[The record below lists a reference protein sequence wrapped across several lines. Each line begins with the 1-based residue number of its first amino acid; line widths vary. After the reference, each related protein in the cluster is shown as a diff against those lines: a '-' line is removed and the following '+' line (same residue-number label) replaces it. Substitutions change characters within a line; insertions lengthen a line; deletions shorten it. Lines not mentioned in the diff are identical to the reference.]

1 MDMKMKGFLIV
12 SILSSGLFL
21 SAVYPGFNF
30 KEKEGMILNAVINY
44 LDALHF
50 NPASIDDDFSAQ
62 AFDNYI
68 KMIDPSKRF
77 LIQSEVEELAS
88 FKNQIDD
95 EIEARTFQFF
105 EASIG
110 IIDNSRQR
118 AKNIFNEV
126 IDGDFSDVKGNV
138 EMDRDKR
145 NFVNSEDELKELWR
159 KLIKYDLNSRLR
171 SKIKNQEDRIE
182 KRNNPDSD
190 KKSQKD
196 ETVEYEDVA
205 SEELKSEKKEVEPL
219 EIKTKEEL
227 KAECI
232 KAIKDSYE
240 TWFSNLD
247 KDRRSDKFETYVN
260 SITHLFDPHS
270 DYLNP
275 KEKEDFDIRMGGKLE
290 GIGARLSPQ
299 DDMTKVVSI
308 IPGGPAWK
316 GKELQ
321 VDDLITAVKQKGE
334 EAVSIIGM
342 RLDDVVQKIRGDKGS
357 VVILTVKKPDGS
369 VVDIEIERD
378 EVIIDESF
386 ARSLILDLPGTIENV
401 GYIRLPK
408 FYSSFENEGGNSCAK
423 DVKEEIEKLNNE
435 NVGSIILDLRNNGGG
450 SLKDVVDM
458 SGLFIKDG
466 PIVQV
471 KPRGRDAYVYDDED
485 SEVHYNGP
493 LVVMVNQFSA
503 SASEIL
509 AAALQDYER
518 AIIVGSPSTFGK
530 GTVQRFVDLDRA
542 YRGNDDIK
550 PLGNLKITMQKFYRV
565 DGGSTQLKG
574 VEPDIILPNN
584 YHFIETGE
592 KDYDH
597 AMEWSEIAPVEFN
610 QNVYKIKDVETI
622 VAKSQARV
630 KANED
635 FQLIYENAE
644 RLKQNRDASVYPLS
658 YDEFDKLNDVREKD
672 AEKFDD
678 LFEDDVPN
686 LIVKNLDI
694 DSEDINFDESTI
706 ARNEE
711 WLKGV
716 KTDIYLEE
724 VLHILHDMK
733 VQGKAFT
740 DAKLPMEK

>member
-1 MDMKMKGFLIV
+1 MKLKGLLIV
-12 SILSSGLFL
+12 SILSSSFFL
-21 SAVYPGFNF
+21 SAVYPGFDF
-30 KEKEGMILNAVINY
+30 KEKESMILNAVINY

-50 NPASIDDDFSAQ
+50 DPANIDDDFSEQ

-77 LIQSEVEELAS
+77 LIQSEVDQMAQY
-88 FKNQIDD
+88 KTQIDD
-95 EIEARTFQFF
+95 QVNARSFEFF
-105 EASIG
+105 ETSID

-118 AKNIFNEV
+118 AKDIFYEV
-126 IDGDFSDVKGNV
+126 IDEDFSKVKGQIQ
-138 EMDRDKR
+138 MDREKR
-145 NFVNSEDELKELWR
+145 AFVNSEEELKDLWR
-159 KLIKYDLNSRLR
+159 KLLKYDLNSRLR
-171 SKIKNQEDRIE
+171 SKIKDQENKVE
-182 KRNNPDSD
+182 KREKSLLKPNFEEIHSD
-190 KKSQKD
+190 VVKEEVK
-196 ETVEYEDVA
+196 EDKEPVKP
-205 SEELKSEKKEVEPL
+205 LVMKTEK
-219 EIKTKEEL
+219 EL

-232 KAIKDSYE
+232 EAIKDSYE
-240 TWFSNLD
+240 TWFGNLD

-275 KEKEDFDIRMGGKLE
+275 KEKKDFDIRMGGKLE
-290 GIGARLSPQ
+290 GIGARLSPS

-321 VDDLITAVKQKGE
+321 VDDLITAVQQKGE
-334 EAVSIIGM
+334 EPVNIVGM

-357 VVILTVKKPDGS
+357 IVILTVNKPDGS
-369 VVDIEIERD
+369 TVQIEIERD

-386 ARSLILDLPGTIENV
+386 ARSLILDLPEAVENV

-423 DVKEEIEKLNNE
+423 DVKAEIEKLNAE
-435 NVGSIILDLRNNGGG
+435 NVSGIILDLRNNGGG

-458 SGLFIKDG
+458 SGLFIEDG

-471 KPRGRDAYVYDDED
+471 KPRGREAYVYDDED

-518 AIIVGSPSTFGK
+518 AVIVGSTSTFGK

-542 YRGNDDIK
+542 YREYDDIK
-550 PLGNLKITMQKFYRV
+550 PLGNLKITMQKFFRV
-565 DGGSTQLKG
+565 NGGSTQLKG
-574 VEPDIILPNN
+574 VEPDIILPDN

-597 AMEWSEIAPVEFN
+597 AMEWTEIPPVDFS
-610 QNVYKIKDVETI
+610 QDVYKLNDLSTV
-622 VAKSQARV
+622 VAKSNARV
-630 KANED
+630 KSNKD

-644 RLKQNRDASVYPLS
+644 RLKKNRDASEYPLKYKKFIELS
-658 YDEFDKLNDVREKD
+658 DARERE
-672 AEKFDD
+672 AEKFDE
-678 LFEDDVPN
+678 LFEDDIEGLV
-686 LIVKNLDI
+686 VKNLEADT
-694 DSEDINFDESTI
+694 EKINFDESTI
-706 ARNEE
+706 VRNEE
-711 WLKGV
+711 WVKGV

-724 VLHILHDMK
+724 VLHILKDMK
-733 VQGKAFT
+733 SQEKAYT
-740 DAKLPMEK
+740 NIKVIEDK

>member
-1 MDMKMKGFLIV
+1 MKLKGLLIV
-12 SILSSGLFL
+12 SILSSSLFL
-21 SAVYPGFNF
+21 GAVYPGFDF
-30 KEKEGMILNAVINY
+30 KEKESMIINAVVNY
-44 LDALHF
+44 LEALHF
-50 NPASIDDDFSAQ
+50 DPATIDDSFSEQ

-77 LIQSEVEELAS
+77 LIKPEVDQMAV
-88 FKNQIDD
+88 FKTQIDD
-95 EIEARTFQFF
+95 QINTRTFEFF
-105 EASIG
+105 ESSIDV
-110 IIDNSRQR
+110 IDNSRQR
-118 AKNIFNEV
+118 AKDIFNEV
-126 IDGDFSDVKGNV
+126 IDEDFSKVNGQI

-145 NFVNSEDELKELWR
+145 EFVNSEDELKDLWR
-159 KLIKYDLNSRLR
+159 KLLKYDLNSRLR
-171 SKIKNQEDRIE
+171 SKIKDQEKKIKNREEGEKMSAYKTMSPETTEIIE
-182 KRNNPDSD
+182 KEEEN
-190 KKSQKD
+190 D
-196 ETVEYEDVA
+196 EPV
-205 SEELKSEKKEVEPL
+205 KPL
-219 EIKTKEEL
+219 VIKTEKEL
-227 KAECI
+227 KADCI
-232 KAIKDSYE
+232 KAIKESYE
-240 TWFSNLD
+240 TWFGNLD

-275 KEKEDFDIRMGGKLE
+275 KEKKDFDIRMGGKLE
-290 GIGARLSPQ
+290 GIGARLSPS

-321 VDDLITAVKQKGE
+321 VDDLITAVQQKGE
-334 EAVSIIGM
+334 EPVNIVGM

-357 VVILTVKKPDGS
+357 IVILTVNKADGS
-369 VVDIEIERD
+369 TVEIEIERD

-386 ARSLILDLPGTIENV
+386 ARSLILDLPDAVENV

-423 DVKEEIEKLNNE
+423 DVKAEIEKLNAE
-435 NVGSIILDLRNNGGG
+435 NVNAIILDLRNNGGG

-458 SGLFIKDG
+458 SGLFIEDG

-471 KPRGRDAYVYDDED
+471 KPRGREAYVYDDED
-485 SEVHYNGP
+485 SAVHYNGP

-518 AIIVGSPSTFGK
+518 AVIVVSTSTFGK

-542 YRGNDDIK
+542 YREYDEIK

-574 VEPDIILPNN
+574 VVPDIVLPDN

-597 AMEWSEIAPVEFN
+597 AMAWTEIPPVEFS
-610 QNVYKIKDVETI
+610 QDVYKIADLPSV
-622 VAKSQARV
+622 VAKSNARV
-630 KANED
+630 KSSKD
-635 FQLIYENAE
+635 FQLIYENAG
-644 RLKQNRDASVYPLS
+644 RLKKNRDDSSYPLS
-658 YDEFDKLNDVREKD
+658 YNKFINLSDKREKEAD
-672 AEKFDD
+672 KFDG
-678 LFEDDVPN
+678 LFEEDVKS
-686 LIVKNLDI
+686 LVVKNLEADN
-694 DSEDINFDESTI
+694 EKINFDESTI
-706 ARNEE
+706 VRNEE
-711 WLKGV
+711 WVKGV

-724 VLHILHDMK
+724 VLHILKDMK
-733 VQGKAFT
+733 SQEKSYTNVKA
-740 DAKLPMEK
+740 LEEK